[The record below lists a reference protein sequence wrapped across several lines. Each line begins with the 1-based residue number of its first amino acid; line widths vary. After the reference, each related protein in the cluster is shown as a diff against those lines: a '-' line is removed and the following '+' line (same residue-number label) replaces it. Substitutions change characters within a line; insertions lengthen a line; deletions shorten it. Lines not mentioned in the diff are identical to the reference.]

1 MANNTRNY
9 GLTLASKTKGVTV
22 LSSEEKEIGTP
33 LQENLKD
40 KALIGVRMTLK
51 GFRMLVPC
59 ILSTVIGVNLNDYH
73 VTLFQL
79 TMIVINLRT
88 KFIASTTD
96 SK

>member
-40 KALIGVRMTLK
+40 KALIDRGTYDVK
-51 GFRMLVPC
+51 GFPYA
-59 ILSTVIGVNLNDYH
+59 G
-73 VTLFQL
+73 TLYF
-79 TMIVINLRT
+79 VHSDRR
-88 KFIASTTD
+88 
-96 SK
+96 